1 MAELGNPL
9 KVLKNLGGGGQKI
22 SYAQSSNLEHTFFFL
37 ILDPEYL
44 VFFSNKCVL
53 CKNIYLI
60 QDCFIM

>member
-9 KVLKNLGGGGQKI
+9 KVLKNLGWGQKNRHGL
-22 SYAQSSNLEHTFFFL
+22 ATWNTHFFI

-60 QDCFIM
+60 QDCFIL